1 MLSQGWPPSESGKA
15 MPERLAAMAGSWRGA
30 LSALRSPWGH
40 REDAAPSPRPQA
52 LARSPLSDK
61 NPAPRPVGREGLLQQ
76 GRWAWPKV
84 TEKVM
89 THQVWVGVRVA
100 GRVHVGSWYPLPASR
115 VPIASS
121 SPCLSLAQEMSFN
134 TCGKGSWSLLI
145 RRIQREKSDSRPHP
159 WLGE

>member
-76 GRWAWPKV
+76 GRWAWF
-84 TEKVM
+84 M
-89 THQVWVGVRVA
+89 TAPPFWPCCGHCLGLECSPDYRRA
-100 GRVHVGSWYPLPASR
+100 GGPRTG
-115 VPIASS
+115 
-121 SPCLSLAQEMSFN
+121 
-134 TCGKGSWSLLI
+134 
-145 RRIQREKSDSRPHP
+145 
-159 WLGE
+159 WL